1 MAGLNRRT
9 GYATECRTRTRQ
21 AIQGRTGQDYDIVLE
36 LTQLNSIPL
45 NWAGQDKT
53 RQDKPLN

>member
-1 MAGLNRRT
+1 MTSLCQGLRRSASS
-9 GYATECRTRTRQ
+9 GGEDPENQ
-21 AIQGRTGQDYDIVLE
+21 VGQDYCIVLE
-36 LTQLNSIPL
+36 LTQLNSIPH